1 MTFNKLRELILEG
14 APCADT
20 KRIARKSMNH
30 FSYTS
35 YSFRITHAF
44 RQKKVTDA
52 DAEELVVSLS
62 NLFYDADLP
71 RYERTGS
78 FDSAPADMG
87 GAESR
92 AGFPVQGAQSLTK
105 AI

>member
-1 MTFNKLRELILEG
+1 MTFNKLKELILEG
-14 APCADT
+14 APNPDI

-30 FSYTS
+30 YSYTS
-35 YSFRITHAF
+35 YSFRITYAF
-44 RQKKVTDA
+44 RKKRMTDG

-78 FDSAPADMG
+78 FDSATPEMG
-87 GAESR
+87 GETSKA
-92 AGFPVQGAQSLTK
+92 APSLTK
-105 AI
+105 SI